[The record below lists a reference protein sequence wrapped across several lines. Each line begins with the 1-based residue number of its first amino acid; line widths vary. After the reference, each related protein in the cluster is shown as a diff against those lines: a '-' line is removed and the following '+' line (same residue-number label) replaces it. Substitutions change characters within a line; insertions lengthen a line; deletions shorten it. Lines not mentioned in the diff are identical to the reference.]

1 MVEWGFI
8 ITKIISS
15 MLKGDSKEGL
25 LKDSVENVN
34 TSEIDDDKNE
44 KKTKSKIGK

>member
-1 MVEWGFI
+1 
-8 ITKIISS
+8 

-34 TSEIDDDKNE
+34 NSEIDDKDE
-44 KKTKSKIGK
+44 KRTKSKISK